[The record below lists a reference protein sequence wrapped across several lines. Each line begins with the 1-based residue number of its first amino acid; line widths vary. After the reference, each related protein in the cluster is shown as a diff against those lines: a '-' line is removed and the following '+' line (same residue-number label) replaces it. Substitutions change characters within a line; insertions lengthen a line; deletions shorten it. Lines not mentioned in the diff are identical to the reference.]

1 MAVADA
7 NAKPDHIESR
17 KKILVV
23 SNRWS
28 SLWYLMRALPSLTLN
43 AAEKMINHK
52 LYISSFETLNFSEEV
67 KDHEEKWTK

>member
-1 MAVADA
+1 
-7 NAKPDHIESR
+7 
-17 KKILVV
+17 
-23 SNRWS
+23 
-28 SLWYLMRALPSLTLN
+28 MRALPSLTLN